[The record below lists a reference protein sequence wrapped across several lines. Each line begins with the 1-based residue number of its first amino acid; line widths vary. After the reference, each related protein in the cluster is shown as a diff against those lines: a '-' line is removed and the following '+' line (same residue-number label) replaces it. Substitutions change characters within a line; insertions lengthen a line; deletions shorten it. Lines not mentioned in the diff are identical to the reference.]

1 MTKVIFI
8 FCVAQTIVAGVSIF
22 EIVSRILN
30 NEKRK
35 EKQKKRDEEEEK
47 LNKLQKEVAIAE
59 KNYWESK
66 KQHDDIWFIKQMNEK
81 D

>member
-1 MTKVIFI
+1 MTKIIFI
-8 FCVAQTIVAGVSIF
+8 FCVAQIIVAGVSIF

-30 NEKRK
+30 NEKRR
-35 EKQKKRDEEEEK
+35 EKQKKRDAEEEE
-47 LNKLQKEVAIAE
+47 LNRLQKEVAIAE

-66 KQHDDIWFIKQMNEK
+66 KQHDDIWFIKQMNDK

>member
-1 MTKVIFI
+1 MTKTIFI
-8 FCVAQTIVAGVSIF
+8 FCIAQTLVAGVSIF

-35 EKQKKRDEEEEK
+35 EKQKKRDENDEE
-47 LNKLQKEVAIAE
+47 LNRLQKEAAMAE
-59 KNYWESK
+59 RDYWTSK